1 MSMLKVVLCALL
13 GLGGAALAVAEELR
27 FSLVR
32 TAQTES
38 QADYAW
44 RNGGW
49 QQLPP
54 VDHVAL
60 LIEHR
65 GVRLLFGTGLGRRID
80 AQWDAVMPWR
90 TKRYGQVQAVR
101 DQLERDDLHVD
112 RILLGCPRWD
122 HASGLA
128 DYPELPVLASLE
140 SLHYLQAATP
150 PAVLPSQFG
159 HRVNWQPL
167 QFDGGPYQG
176 YARSADLF
184 GDGRMVLVPLP
195 ERGAL
200 GLFLTL
206 DDGRRFFFRGDALG
220 QPRSANAQ
228 PRNMRMRAARSPAS
242 IAFYPAWVQ

>member
-1 MSMLKVVLCALL
+1 MSMLRVVLCALL

-49 QQLPP
+49 QQPLP

-65 GVRLLFGTGLGRRID
+65 GVRLLFGTGLGRQID

-90 TKRYGQVQAVR
+90 TKRYGQVRAVR
-101 DQLERDDLHVD
+101 DQLERDGLHID

-128 DYPELPVLASLE
+128 DYPELPVLASPD

-159 HRVNWQPL
+159 HQVNWQPL

-184 GDGRMVLVPLP
+184 GDGRVVLVALDK
-195 ERGAL
+195 AVL
-200 GLFLTL
+200 GLFLSFA
-206 DDGRRFFFRGDALG
+206 DGRRFFFRGDALG
-220 QPRSANAQ
+220 QP
-228 PRNMRMRAARSPAS
+228 AARNATSAS
-242 IAFYPAWVQ
+242 AGAHHARLQAGLGFYPQWVK